1 MTMISVIVVSVLG
14 SPYLEE
20 CLDALNEQQGELDIE
35 IIVVTPLRGAAVD
48 GIKKKFPHVRSVT
61 TSSRIG
67 VPQLRALG
75 LSHAAGE
82 TVAITEDCCIPAK
95 NWCAEIIRAH
105 RSGYDVV
112 GGAIENGSS
121 DTSVNWAAYFCE
133 YSERMMPVPD
143 GNVVGLAGNNSSYR
157 RNIFERVDKS
167 VINEYWEYFLY
178 RELGRL
184 DVKMRSVPTIVVHKK
199 KEHRFIPFLRQ
210 RFHFSR
216 SFAGMRSSHMPPY
229 RRIFYAVSSP
239 LLPFLMTGR
248 IARQVIR
255 KKRYGL
261 QFLRALPLL
270 SLFMLSY
277 AGGEASGYLFGA
289 GNSLEKVE

>member
-1 MTMISVIVVSVLG
+1 MTMISVIVVSVIG

-20 CLDALNEQQGELDIE
+20 CLDALHEQEGEFDIE
-35 IIVVTPLRGAAVD
+35 IIVVTPLQGDAVD
-48 GIKKKFPHVRSVT
+48 RIKKKFPQVKLLT

-67 VPQLRALG
+67 IPQLRALG

-95 NWCAEIIRAH
+95 NWCAEIVRAH

-121 DTSVNWAAYFCE
+121 NTSVNWAAYFCE
-133 YSERMMPVPD
+133 YSERMMPIPD
-143 GNVVGLAGNNSSYR
+143 GDVDGLAGNNSSYR
-157 RNIFERVDKS
+157 KS
-167 VINEYWEYFLY
+167 VFEKVDESFIRDYWEYFLY
-178 RELGRL
+178 RELKRL
-184 DVKMRSVPTIVVHKK
+184 DVKMRSVPTIVVNKR
-199 KEHRFIPFLRQ
+199 KEHRFVPFLRQ

-216 SFAGMRSSHMPPY
+216 SFAGMRSTHMPTH
-229 RRIFYAVSSP
+229 RRLFYAVSSP
-239 LLPFLMTGR
+239 LLPFLMTWR

-255 KKRYGL
+255 KKRFRF

-270 SLFMLSY
+270 SLFLISY